1 MPIDKDL
8 LERIQQNRY
17 IEPRLAEPTLLLIGD
32 DQNDPDNM
40 LTDEDVALLAKALR
54 HNTQIRRLELDGN
67 QISDAGAESLAALS
81 RKCPS
86 FESLSISGNQITAK
100 GAAALAKSLFKKID
114 LGGNPL
120 GDGVGQLAL
129 APQLKE
135 LHADGCQVT
144 DEGARQLFSNKTIK
158 LLNLSSNEITG
169 SCLEGL
175 ASNGVLERLILN
187 QNSSLKAQYLR
198 FLVHS
203 KAPSYL
209 HLAGVRIDEQ
219 GASYLAQSQSLQ
231 GLILMGCFIE
241 DPVAIALSQSRVK
254 RMVLASNWI
263 TDRGGVALL
272 HNPYFLHLDLKGNRA
287 LTSEFTQN
295 ALKHDYQTGEKNVFT
310 RTEEYRQALLKKPS
324 LNTALANS
332 NGQATNASAPS
343 SSSSSNHENASLNGA
358 TFTPH
363 LNGKQPKVGGKRS
376 AEEQLTPVPDEP
388 AQLVRTEENELQK
401 KNRPNFLGNNN
412 GGD

>member
-17 IEPRLAEPTLLLIGD
+17 TEPCFAEPTLLLIGD

-40 LTDEDVALLAKALR
+40 LTDEDVALLAKALQ
-54 HNTQIRRLELDGN
+54 HNTQIRKLELDGN
-67 QISDAGAESLAALS
+67 NISDAGAEILAALS
-81 RKCPS
+81 RECPS
-86 FESLSISGNQITAK
+86 FESLSIIGNQITAK

-114 LGGNPL
+114 LGANPI

-129 APQLKE
+129 APRLKE
-135 LHADGCQVT
+135 LGADECQVT
-144 DEGARQLFSNKTIK
+144 DEGARQLFNSKTLTLIDLSTNK
-158 LLNLSSNEITG
+158 ITG

-175 ASNGVLERLILN
+175 ASTNGVLERLILC
-187 QNSSLKAQYLR
+187 QNKSLQGQYLR

-203 KAPSYL
+203 KAPAYL
-209 HLAGVRIDEQ
+209 DLTNVRIDEQ

-231 GLILMGCFIE
+231 ELILIGCFIK

-263 TDRGGVALL
+263 TDRGGIALL
-272 HNPYFLHLDLKGNRA
+272 HNPYYLYLNLRGNRA

-295 ALKHDYQTGEKNVFT
+295 ALKRDYQTGENNLFT

-332 NGQATNASAPS
+332 NHQATNASAPS

-363 LNGKQPKVGGKRS
+363 LNGKQPKAGGKRS

-401 KNRPNFLGNNN
+401 KHRPNFLGNNN
-412 GGD
+412 SN